1 MELNDSIMQNSFFL
15 SILFSLIKMTI
26 PNFVETFNFL
36 PPASILEPTII
47 PSFDN
52 FYPPPILVKHH
63 VWWYDDADIFIRI
76 SGILYGLHR
85 QYFDNSI
92 LFQEILQYGQT
103 DYIGMIPSRPI
114 PFDILKHKISTT
126 SSLFYILEQF
136 PSII

>member
-1 MELNDSIMQNSFFL
+1 MLKLQYNYIMELNDSIMQNSFFL
-15 SILFSLIKMTI
+15 PILFFLIKMTI

-36 PPASILEPTII
+36 PPASILKPTIFS
-47 PSFDN
+47 SFDN

-103 DYIGMIPSRPI
+103 DYIGTIPSHLVNI
-114 PFDILKHKISTT
+114 TGFKT
-126 SSLFYILEQF
+126 QVG
-136 PSII
+136 